1 MLGEFIKKFWFQ
13 ISFVFVCGILGYGII
28 FYFYPSGGY
37 YIPLFGGLTG
47 FGLGILVVYVE
58 KKVRK
63 LPLLQLVGSAI
74 GLLVGLGLARL
85 IASVFQQVLGNTVW
99 EIFLYIM
106 SMLGLGYLGLV
117 LGGKKFQEIKFSE
130 VMDKVLERVLTK
142 MIYPLTQVSKKFSK
156 KETTKEGVKVLDT
169 SAIIDGRIIDIAK
182 TGWLEGVILIPRF
195 ILEEI
200 QYLADSTD
208 PVKRER
214 GQRALDLLNE
224 LRKSGKIE
232 LKITEHNY
240 PKLTTDEKLIKLCKE
255 TGAKLITTDYNLNK
269 ICQLEKVEVLN
280 VNDLFLALKIPVL
293 PGEVLKIKI
302 VKEGKEK
309 GQGVGYLEDGSMVV
323 VEEGEAY
330 LGKEVEVTVIH
341 FIHSSS
347 GRIIFAQIKR
357 NAQN

>member
-1 MLGEFIKKFWFQ
+1 MLKEFFKKFWFQ
-13 ISFVFVCGILGYGII
+13 TIFIFVCGILGYGII
-28 FYFYPSGGY
+28 FYFYPSSKFYVSFLGG
-37 YIPLFGGLTG
+37 IA
-47 FGLGILVVYVE
+47 GLGLGMLVVYIE

-63 LPLLQLVGSAI
+63 LPLLQLVGSVV
-74 GLLVGLGLARL
+74 GLLIGLGLAKL

-99 EIFLYIM
+99 EVFLYIM

-130 VMDKVLERVLTK
+130 IIEKTLERIIAK
-142 MIYPLTQVSKKFSK
+142 MVYPFTQVSKKFGK
-156 KETTKEGVKVLDT
+156 KENVKEPIKVLDT
-169 SAIIDGRIIDIAK
+169 SAIIDGRIVDIAR
-182 TGWLEGVILIPRF
+182 TGWLEGTVLIPRF

-208 PVKRER
+208 PIKRER

-224 LRKSGKIE
+224 LKRIGKVE
-232 LKITEHNY
+232 LKITDHNY

-269 ICQLEKVEVLN
+269 ICQLEKIEVLN
-280 VNDLFLALKIPVL
+280 VNDLFLALKLPVR
-293 PGEVLKIKI
+293 PGDVLKIKV

-323 VEEGEAY
+323 VEEGENY
-330 LGKEVEVTVIH
+330 IGKEVEVTVIH
-341 FIHSSS
+341 LIHSSS
-347 GRIIFAQIKR
+347 GRIIFAQINK
-357 NAQN
+357 NA